1 MLINSYLAKQLR
13 GSHQTKATSPV
24 TITMGRLRQRVDKK
38 REALF
43 MAALKDLETGKEP
56 SIRAAAERYGLKY
69 ETLRDRKRGAKNR
82 VEAHE
87 DQQNLT
93 YSEEEAIKEWIAKVD
108 GFGWPPRVEYV
119 REMALGFIRSH
130 GIRNP
135 KLGKNWMTQFL
146 DRHPDLASRFT
157 DRLDKQRAF
166 ASNPAILRDSFKKVG
181 FFHSLKIKVYG

>member
-1 MLINSYLAKQLR
+1 
-13 GSHQTKATSPV
+13 
-24 TITMGRLRQRVDKK
+24 MGRLRQRVDKK

-43 MAALKDLETGKEP
+43 TAALNDLETGAQP
-56 SIRAAAERYGLKY
+56 SIRAAAEHYGLKY

-108 GFGWPPRVEYV
+108 AFGWPPRVEYV

-135 KLGKNWMTQFL
+135 TLGKNWMSRFL

-166 ASNPAILRDSFKKVG
+166 ASNPVIIRDFFKKVG
-181 FFHSLKIKVYG
+181 FFRSLKKKAHG